1 MWRMATL
8 TNAVPKYDQHN
19 VRYVNLF
26 FSMALVTV
34 PPDAQLLARPTV
46 CVCVLIVHLNKPVV
60 PKQLV
65 HCRTACAAFS
75 IVQAVEALQDR

>member
-1 MWRMATL
+1 MCVCERCVYFGMA
-8 TNAVPKYDQHN
+8 
-19 VRYVNLF
+19 F
-26 FSMALVTV
+26 VT
-34 PPDAQLLARPTV
+34 PDAQLLARPTV

-60 PKQLV
+60 PKQVV